1 MNFQV
6 EHHLFP
12 RISHVY
18 YPMVS
23 RVVESTCREF
33 GVTYLEH
40 RTFAS
45 AMASHYRLL
54 RQLGK
59 PTIIAP
65 TAPAPVAALLPW
77 ACRRRVA
84 AVGRSA
90 MEPCSAPVTHSAVG
104 EPANGDNRSLTG
116 HYEIVAARIELP
128 QSGRCDDHLIER
140 CP

>member
-1 MNFQV
+1 MRIDTPWAIHQLETTVDFARDNRALGWLIGGMNFQV

-12 RISHVY
+12 RISHVH
-18 YPMVS
+18 YPAVS

-40 RTFAS
+40 RTFAA

-65 TAPAPVAALLPW
+65 TGP
-77 ACRRRVA
+77 RRM
-84 AVGRSA
+84 RSCGDT
-90 MEPCSAPVTHSAVG
+90 CSV
-104 EPANGDNRSLTG
+104 
-116 HYEIVAARIELP
+116 
-128 QSGRCDDHLIER
+128 
-140 CP
+140 